1 MSKKKSNIPQ
11 WMVTYADLMTLLLC
25 FFVLLLSFA
34 EVDADKFRR
43 IAGEL
48 SKAFGVQRDIEAMQ
62 IPKGTS
68 AALDQFS
75 PAVPDRTLLD
85 EIRQRTM
92 EQQPHLE
99 SMRQILEAQRR
110 QKTLE
115 VAEEIRTLLEDTGNS
130 EVTSV
135 EVDGFRVVIRIQE
148 RGSFMSGSDNVTS
161 SFADLLVD
169 MSDIFAG
176 LPGTVAIEGHTD
188 NVPIRTARF
197 ESNWDL
203 SAMRSASVANI
214 LLLNDELA
222 ADRLV
227 VQGFADTEPRASND
241 TEEGRAQNRRVE
253 INIDLSEATEERGER
268 HIDELA
274 ANNEPENSLLNVAPP
289 ESSGEILDDLTSQDA
304 TQEQIENTVQE
315 TVERL
320 NPFFPSQ

>member
-1 MSKKKSNIPQ
+1 MAKKSNVPSY
-11 WMVTYADLMTLLLC
+11 MVTYADLMSLLLC
-25 FFVLLLSFA
+25 FFVLLLSFS
-34 EVDADKFRR
+34 EVDAQKFRS

-85 EIRQRTM
+85 EIRQQTM
-92 EQQPHLE
+92 EEQPHLE

-110 QKTLE
+110 QQTLE

-148 RGSFMSGSDNVTS
+148 RGSFMSGSDNVTA
-161 SFADLLVD
+161 SFAELLVD
-169 MSDIFAG
+169 MSDIFTG

-197 ESNWDL
+197 DSNWDL

-241 TEEGRAQNRRVE
+241 TAEGRAKNRRVE

-268 HIDELA
+268 RIDELA
-274 ANNEPENSLLNVAPP
+274 PSEPPNALLNVAPP
-289 ESSGEILDDLTSQDA
+289 QDSGEILDDLTSEDA
-304 TQEQIENTVQE
+304 TQEQIENAIQE
-315 TVERL
+315 TAERI
-320 NPFFPSQ
+320 NPFFPSK